1 VVTTSAVAKISN
13 SIRDVREACVRIIP
27 LRGAGVA
34 WFKCP
39 ACRLKCRPTAV
50 GPDGQC
56 PRCGQTR
63 MLKLSFGFGVRAT
76 TPAPDADHE

>member
-1 VVTTSAVAKISN
+1 M
-13 SIRDVREACVRIIP
+13 RIIP

-50 GPDGQC
+50 GEDGLC
-56 PRCGQTR
+56 PRCGEAR
-63 MLKLSFGFGVRAT
+63 MLKLSFGGRGSR
-76 TPAPDADHE
+76 PAPDTDCG

>member
-1 VVTTSAVAKISN
+1 
-13 SIRDVREACVRIIP
+13 VRIIP
-27 LRGAGVA
+27 LHGAGVA

-56 PRCGQTR
+56 PRCGEAR
-63 MLKLSFGFGVRAT
+63 MLKLSFGGRAK
-76 TPAPDADHE
+76 PSPPDGGRS

>member
-1 VVTTSAVAKISN
+1 M
-13 SIRDVREACVRIIP
+13 RIIP
-27 LRGAGVA
+27 LRGAAVA

-56 PRCGQTR
+56 PRCGGAR
-63 MLKLSFGFGVRAT
+63 MLKLSFGGRSARS
-76 TPAPDADHE
+76 ASDGDRG

>member
-1 VVTTSAVAKISN
+1 M
-13 SIRDVREACVRIIP
+13 RIIP

-50 GPDGQC
+50 GPDRQC
-56 PRCGQTR
+56 PRCREAR
-63 MLKLSFGFGVRAT
+63 MLKLSFGGRT
-76 TPAPDADHE
+76 TTSASDDDQS

>member
-1 VVTTSAVAKISN
+1 
-13 SIRDVREACVRIIP
+13 VRIIP

-34 WFKCP
+34 WLKCP

-56 PRCGQTR
+56 PRCGEAR
-63 MLKLSFGFGVRAT
+63 MLKLSFGGRAT
-76 TPAPDADHE
+76 VSSSDGGRS

>member
-1 VVTTSAVAKISN
+1 M
-13 SIRDVREACVRIIP
+13 RIIP

-56 PRCGQTR
+56 PRCCGAR
-63 MLKLSFGFGVRAT
+63 MLKLSFGGRAT
-76 TPAPDADHE
+76 ASDGGRS

>member
-1 VVTTSAVAKISN
+1 M
-13 SIRDVREACVRIIP
+13 RITP
-27 LRGAGVA
+27 LRGAAVA

-56 PRCGQTR
+56 PRCGQAR
-63 MLKLSFGFGVRAT
+63 MLKLSFGGPAARS
-76 TPAPDADHE
+76 APDDERS

>member
-1 VVTTSAVAKISN
+1 M
-13 SIRDVREACVRIIP
+13 RIIP

-50 GPDGQC
+50 GEDGQC
-56 PRCGQTR
+56 PRCGESR
-63 MLKLSFGFGVRAT
+63 MLKLSFGGRT
-76 TPAPDADHE
+76 TTSASDGDRS